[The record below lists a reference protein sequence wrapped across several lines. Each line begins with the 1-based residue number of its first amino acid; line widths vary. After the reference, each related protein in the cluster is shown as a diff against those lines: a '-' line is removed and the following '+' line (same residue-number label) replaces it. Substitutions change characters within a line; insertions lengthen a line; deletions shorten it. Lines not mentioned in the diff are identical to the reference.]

1 MILLDA
7 IKRHCESCLQNA
19 GTYSTASLRAIFFFK
34 SLKLVEDKKCFDW
47 QDSQRVNLEM
57 KKYRLQN
64 VGELGAPVLPT

>member
-1 MILLDA
+1 MKAAYRRQVPILLLPF
-7 IKRHCESCLQNA
+7 EV
-19 GTYSTASLRAIFFFK
+19 FFK

-47 QDSQRVNLEM
+47 QDSQKVNLEM

>member
-1 MILLDA
+1 MKAAYRTQVPILLLPF
-7 IKRHCESCLQNA
+7 EVF
-19 GTYSTASLRAIFFFK
+19 FFFK